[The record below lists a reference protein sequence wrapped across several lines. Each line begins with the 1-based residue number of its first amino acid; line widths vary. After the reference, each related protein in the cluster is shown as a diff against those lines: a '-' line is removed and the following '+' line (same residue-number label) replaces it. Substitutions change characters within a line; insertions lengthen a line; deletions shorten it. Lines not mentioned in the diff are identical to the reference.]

1 MSNIS
6 FGKFIPTNSFIHKMD
21 PRFKLILLIVSIVS
35 VFICENYFSLILIS
49 VFALFLILV
58 SRVKLR
64 LYLSN
69 LKPILPIIIL
79 TSVLSAFYITTGEI
93 LISFWK
99 INIYSDAVE
108 QMIFI
113 FARITLLVIF
123 SALLSYSTSP
133 TLLTGALES
142 LLSPLRFI
150 GLKNAVHTLAMTM
163 TIALRFIPTL
173 IDETGKIMNAQKA
186 RGADF
191 ENGNILKRVK
201 ALIPILVPLLI
212 SSVRRAEELS
222 NAMECRC
229 YNGADGRTRYK
240 ILRFGYR
247 DVVALS
253 VNLTVLCGIILL
265 NLYF

>member
-1 MSNIS
+1 MNKIS
-6 FGKFIPTNSFIHKMD
+6 FGKYIPTNSFIHKMD
-21 PRFKLILLIVSIVS
+21 PRFKLVLLIALIVSI
-35 VFICENYFSLILIS
+35 FISQNYFSFLLVLAAA
-49 VFALFLILV
+49 VFCMLV
-58 SRVKLR
+58 SKVRIK

-69 LKPILPIIIL
+69 LKPILPIVIL
-79 TSVLSAFYITTGEI
+79 TSLLSAIYIKTGDVI
-93 LISFWK
+93 TIWK
-99 INIYSDAVE
+99 INIYSDAIE
-108 QMIFI
+108 QIVFI
-113 FARITLLVIF
+113 MARILLLVIF

-133 TLLTGALES
+133 TMLTGALES

-173 IDETGKIMNAQKA
+173 IDETEKIMNAQKA

-191 ENGNILKRVK
+191 ENGSLLKRVK

-240 ILRFGYR
+240 VLKCSYR
-247 DVVALS
+247 DLIATFIVA
-253 VNLTVLCGIILL
+253 IIIAAIFLL
-265 NLYF
+265 NFYF